1 MPRSRY
7 TPPTPPSREDYDDFD
22 DPWQYATEHDYIH
35 RYDNNHVATIPVEGI
50 AFHVHNVFENLKE
63 NIEEI
68 NATLGGRINV
78 YLLQVNRLDIMAGV
92 DNFFHTLLLKFYGSP
107 LNNEGLSKLYQIRQ
121 IEHKLELAANEY
133 LTVETTNDIFTWI
146 QFVLR
151 QPDSFQQHYLDCFI
165 GDTFYAFDGFD
176 EGVNI
181 SCPKGIYERF
191 LLAIGDACVLYCTQ
205 YKKKN
210 NKKKRQTRRNQ
221 QIGGNKSLF
230 HKCDHPIYRKLIR
243 LFKKEVPDMN
253 DFIKDWSEIFNC
265 DRGQALTPLQLK
277 QDYIEFIDRKY
288 KRYGLDQ
295 MTAILK
301 SANDMEAAEIFINK
315 TFS

>member
-1 MPRSRY
+1 MPRTRY
-7 TPPTPPSREDYDDFD
+7 TPPTPPSPRDYYNDDD
-22 DPWQYATEHDYIH
+22 DPWQYATEYDYIH
-35 RYDNNHVATIPVEGI
+35 RNDNVAAIPVEGV
-50 AFHVHNVFENLKE
+50 AFHVHNVFDNLKE
-63 NIEEI
+63 NMEEI
-68 NATLGGRINV
+68 MTTLGGRINI
-78 YLLQVNRLDIMAGV
+78 YLLQVNRQDIMVGI
-92 DNFFHTLLLKFYGSP
+92 DNFFYRLLLKFYGSP
-107 LNNEGLSKLYQIRQ
+107 LNDEGQAKFDQIRQ
-121 IEHKLELAANEY
+121 IEYKLELAGNEY

-151 QPDSFQQHYLDCFI
+151 QPDSFQQHYLECFI
-165 GDTFYAFDGFD
+165 RDTFDAFDGFD

-210 NKKKRQTRRNQ
+210 NKKKRETRRKQ
-221 QIGGNKSLF
+221 QKGGNKSLF
-230 HKCDHPIYRKLIR
+230 HTCDNPIYRKLIR

-253 DFIKDWSEIFNC
+253 DFIKEWSAIFDC

-277 QDYIEFIDRKY
+277 QDFIEFIDRKY

-295 MTAILK
+295 MKTILA
-301 SANDMEAAEIFINK
+301 SANDLEAAEIFKNK
-315 TFS
+315 TF